1 MCAAL
6 GATSGGRSTSSAGA
20 PAADVARALRLL
32 KRHEGERRDAR
43 GRHRPYRCPAGAL
56 TIGWGRNLDA
66 KGISEAE
73 AEVLLWNDVQEACA
87 ELDRL
92 APWWRGLDVPRR
104 VVVLDLMF
112 VLGASKLARFA
123 PTLAL
128 VQAGDYAGAAAR
140 LTRTKWY
147 RDVGARGR
155 RMVEMM
161 RTGRWPAEVR

>member
-6 GATSGGRSTSSAGA
+6 GATSAGRSTSSAGA

-32 KRHEGERRDAR
+32 KRHEGERRLPS
-43 GRHRPYRCPAGAL
+43 GRHKLYKCPAGDW
-56 TIGWGRNLDA
+56 TIGWGRNLTA

-73 AEVLLWNDVQEACA
+73 AEVLMWNDVQEACA

-104 VVVLDLMF
+104 FVLVDLMF
-112 VLGASKLARFA
+112 NLGATKLAKFA

-128 VQAGDYAGAAAR
+128 IEAGDYQGAAAR

-147 RDVGARGR
+147 RDVGARGGR
-155 RMVEMM
+155 VVEML
-161 RTGRWPAEVR
+161 RTGRWPEGA